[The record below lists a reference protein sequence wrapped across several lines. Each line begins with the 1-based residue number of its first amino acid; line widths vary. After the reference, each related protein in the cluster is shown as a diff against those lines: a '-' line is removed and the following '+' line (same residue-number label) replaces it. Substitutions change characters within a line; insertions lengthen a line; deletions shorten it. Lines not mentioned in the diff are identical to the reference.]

1 MARIVLTAL
10 AATAGLLLITFVIGR
25 IMMADREMTP
35 VASAPS
41 GPETRFVETRSG
53 RVHVYDKGQ
62 GSVILLLHG
71 SGRSVADWQE
81 GFGARLAANHRVIG
95 FDYYGHG
102 LSERTHGLRYGHR
115 LWTQQAI
122 DVLDALGIDQAVV
135 VGHSVGGVIA
145 ARVAADF
152 PGRVTHAVTIGT
164 GMALD
169 PAQQLLLI
177 PGVGEWIMGRVA
189 IFGETF
195 SEAHETRLARGYA
208 LEGTRAAFLTYVR
221 RQYTIDGLRLLWGV
235 YEEIKAPVLHV
246 SGTRDQSI
254 PHEAAKA
261 LTARTGGQF
270 AAVEGVGHDVHIEA
284 PERLAVLIESFAR
297 ES

>member
-1 MARIVLTAL
+1 MERILIMAM
-10 AATAGLLLITFVIGR
+10 AAMVGLMLITFVIGR

-41 GPETRFVETRSG
+41 GPDTRFVETRSG

-122 DVLDALGIDQAVV
+122 DVLDALGIEQAVV

-177 PGVGEWIMGRVA
+177 PGVGEWVMGQTS
-189 IFGETF
+189 IFGDTF
-195 SEAHETRLARGYA
+195 SETHERRLARGYA
-208 LEGTRAAFLTYVR
+208 LEGTRAALLTYIR
-221 RQYTIDGLRLLWGV
+221 RQFTIDGARLLWGV
-235 YEEIKAPVLHV
+235 FEEIKAPVLHV
-246 SGTRDQSI
+246 SGTLDESI

-261 LTARTGGQF
+261 LTHRTGGQF
-270 AAVEGVGHDVHIEA
+270 AAVESVGHDVHFEA
-284 PERLAVLIESFAR
+284 PEVLVRHIERFLGTR
-297 ES
+297 

>member
-1 MARIVLTAL
+1 MARIFLMAL
-10 AATAGLLLITFVIGR
+10 AATAGLLLIAFGIGR
-25 IMMADREMTP
+25 IMMADRETAS
-35 VASAPS
+35 VAAAPS
-41 GPETRFVETRSG
+41 GPHAQFVETRSG
-53 RVHVYDKGQ
+53 RVHVYDRGA
-62 GSVILLLHG
+62 GPVILLLHG
-71 SGRSVADWQE
+71 SGRSIADWQE
-81 GFGARLAANHRVIG
+81 GLGPRLSETHRVIG

-102 LSERTHGLRYGHR
+102 LSDRSHGLSYGHR
-115 LWTQQAI
+115 LWTEQAV
-122 DVLDALGIDQAVV
+122 DVLDALGIEKAIV

-145 ARVAADF
+145 ARIGADF
-152 PGRVTHAVTIGT
+152 PDRVAGVVTIGT

-189 IFGETF
+189 VFGDTF
-195 SEAHETRLARGYA
+195 SEAHETRLAQGYA

-254 PHEAAKA
+254 PHEAAEA